1 MFADL
6 VQNEM
11 VAMLNQMYADLG
23 IANPMSLDQLAA
35 VNPSLYAQI
44 RAKAEETA
52 HVIIAKRKLAAS
64 GDPSVPLHPANSA
77 HQLNYPVPSAAPT
90 TGRKRTAEHPP
101 SQQYQHQGYRDGPGG
116 YPPAATQYT
125 GAHVHQQQQ
134 HQQHQPQAA
143 APQSQYGN
151 SRFSNANPSRE
162 LHQTHPD
169 NQYPLGGA
177 LPAPV
182 QEARSSIPAP
192 APAPIPQ
199 VSEAELQQQR
209 EEERR
214 IQEELRAK
222 YASDFFVNGF
232 LGEAPVV
239 VDVARVQAL
248 RDLLHSQYSSQS
260 NRNDSIAGGGT
271 AGTTTVKVENSEN
284 INKTKL
290 SEGFLSASR
299 TLTNRLTTYLND
311 IQTPP
316 KLPSML
322 FGK

>member
-44 RAKAEETA
+44 RDKAEETA

-77 HQLNYPVPSAAPT
+77 HQLNYPVPSAAST
-90 TGRKRTAEHPP
+90 AGRKRTAEHPP
-101 SQQYQHQGYRDGPGG
+101 SQQHQGYRDGPGG

-125 GAHVHQQQQ
+125 GANVHQQP
-134 HQQHQPQAA
+134 QQHQPQAA
-143 APQSQYGN
+143 APQSQYGSS

-162 LHQTHPD
+162 LQQTHPG
-169 NQYPLGGA
+169 NQYTPGGA
-177 LPAPV
+177 LPALV
-182 QEARSSIPAP
+182 QEARSSIP

-232 LGEAPVV
+232 LGEAPIV